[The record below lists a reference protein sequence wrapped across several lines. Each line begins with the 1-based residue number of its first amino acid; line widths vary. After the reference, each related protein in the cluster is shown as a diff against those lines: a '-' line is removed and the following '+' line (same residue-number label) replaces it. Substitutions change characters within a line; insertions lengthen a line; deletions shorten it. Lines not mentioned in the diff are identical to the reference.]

1 MRLKGEKLEDMKELM
16 YLGSNISV
24 NGRMEVGGSNR
35 LSDWARVLGNLEYL
49 RRIRGTFIDAK
60 VGTLKW
66 KAEPKLLYCSESW
79 ALNSEE
85 YRKS

>member
-1 MRLKGEKLEDMKELM
+1 M
-16 YLGSNISV
+16 LGKQE
-24 NGRMEVGGSNR
+24 G
-35 LSDWARVLGNLEYL
+35 LGNLEYL

-79 ALNSEE
+79 ALNTRE
-85 YRKS
+85 RRRVKVFNMHCIRRTVGMNIRDRLII